1 MKNKRKKFSPDNVK
15 NTFVTSDGTNV
26 TDDDYDVNEYL
37 DFVSDGFADNEKVEA
52 EEYYDRFLN
61 RKPD

>member
-1 MKNKRKKFSPDNVK
+1 MKNKRKKFSSDNVK

>member
-1 MKNKRKKFSPDNVK
+1 MKSKRKKFSPDNVK
-15 NTFVTSDGTNV
+15 NTFATSDGTNV